1 MDHWL
6 RGMFTPLVTP
16 FSGNSLDEPA
26 FLRLVDWQIQEGAD
40 GIVLGS
46 ASGEGSTL
54 TDEERMRLLRL
65 ARAAAGPVY
74 PIIAAAGSNATAQSI
89 ADVRNA
95 TAAGANA
102 ILLRLP
108 YYNRPTQAG
117 IVQHILSV
125 AAATPLPLILDNDPD
140 RCAVELAPEMLA
152 ELATTPTI
160 VGVLE
165 RRGDVARCDRIMR
178 SCSRHFMRLTG
189 AGDTIPAYLAS
200 GGCGAIASIGNLAPR
215 LLGRIRE
222 ACRTGSFEQAQILQ
236 RRLVPLLGLTAREP
250 DPVAIKLALSLQHP
264 GISPACRLPLVTA
277 AASLVEDLT
286 YALDDLP
293 RPMSGRAASQ
303 RSAA

>member
-117 IVQHILSV
+117 LVQHILSV
-125 AAATPLPLILDNDPD
+125 AAATPLPLIIDNDPE
-140 RCAVELAPEMLA
+140 RCAVELAPETLA
-152 ELATTPTI
+152 ELAATPTI
-160 VGVLE
+160 MGVLE

-200 GGCGAIASIGNLAPR
+200 GGCGAITSIGQSCAAAAGPDQGGLPHRLLRAGADPAAPPGSAPR
-215 LLGRIRE
+215 PHRPGAGPRRHQ
-222 ACRTGSFEQAQILQ
+222 TGIVAPASRHQP
-236 RRLVPLLGLTAREP
+236 RL
-250 DPVAIKLALSLQHP
+250 
-264 GISPACRLPLVTA
+264 
-277 AASLVEDLT
+277 
-286 YALDDLP
+286 
-293 RPMSGRAASQ
+293 
-303 RSAA
+303 SAAPCHGGRVARRGPDLCAR